1 MILTHLTAES
11 FVVSSWAGGVTTQIA
26 IAPPC
31 AAYADRDFLWRVS
44 SASVE
49 TETSDFTP
57 LPDYW
62 RWITPLTGSMT
73 LFHDGGD
80 GVRLAPY
87 EVHRFDGGAATR
99 SQGRCTDFNLM
110 LRKGEAQGQMYARR
124 LSAGSVCTVAF
135 SGSLDRRFPD
145 TVLLLFCGA
154 GGASVTSGDER
165 VFLGGMEAVM
175 VENAAGLRVEAKAA
189 ADSYFIIAEMQSR
202 GAGLKYP

>member
-11 FVVSSWAGGVTTQIA
+11 FVVSAWAGGVTTQIA
-26 IAPPC
+26 IAPPR

-49 TETSDFTP
+49 TETSDFTA

-62 RWITPLTGSMT
+62 RWITPLSGSMT

-110 LRKGEAQGQMYARR
+110 LRKGQAQGRMYARR
-124 LSAGSVCTVAF
+124 LSAGSACSVVF
-135 SGSLDRRFPD
+135 SGGLDRRSPD
-145 TVLLLFCGA
+145 TVLLFCGA
-154 GGASVTSGDER
+154 GGASVTVGDER
-165 VFLGGMEAVM
+165 VLLGAMEAVM
-175 VENAAGLRVEAKAA
+175 VENAAGPRVEVKAA
-189 ADSYFIIAEMQSR
+189 ADSRFVIAEIES
-202 GAGLKYP
+202 GGGGSKFP